1 MITDPGLFLN
11 AVVSGLLLG
20 GFYTA
25 VALGLSIAFGQLDIV
40 NIAHPAFI
48 IVGSYFAYICGAQ
61 YGFDPVL
68 TGIIMTPVFFVLGV
82 VVYRIY
88 YSAFERTGQESLS
101 GLAFFFGLM
110 FIIEVTLIMIYGV
123 DYRLVSAP
131 YIGQNWRFDVGFAG
145 TPILIDLPLRLA
157 IPFVVSM
164 LMTLGLYL
172 YLSKTFIGRAI
183 LAVSQDRQALQLM
196 GANPVRIK
204 QVAFGLALATAS
216 IAGALLIIIGPVEPS
231 INREYIGRAFAIV
244 VLGGMGSI
252 AGTLIAAF
260 ILGIAESFVQTFA
273 GPSWAPAVAFGI
285 LLFTLAVRP
294 SGILG
299 RHS

>member
-1 MITDPGLFLN
+1 VAGAATTVITDPGLFLN
-11 AVVSGLLLG
+11 TVVAGLLLG

-48 IVGSYFAYICGAQ
+48 IIGSYFAYIFGAL

-68 TGIIMTPVFFVLGV
+68 TGILLTPVFFLLGV

-88 YSAFERTGQESLS
+88 YASFERTGQESLS

-110 FIIEVTLIMIYGV
+110 FIIEVTLILIYGV
-123 DYRLVSAP
+123 DYRLVPAS
-131 YIGQNWRFDVGFAG
+131 YIGVNWRIGVVDV
-145 TPILIDLPLRLA
+145 PLRMA
-157 IPFVVSM
+157 IPFVISM
-164 LMTLGLYL
+164 LMTIGLYF

-196 GANPVRIK
+196 GANPVKIK

-252 AGTLIAAF
+252 TGTVIAAF
-260 ILGIAESFVQTFA
+260 ILGIAESFVLTYA
-273 GPSWAPAVAFGI
+273 SPSWAPAVAFGI

-299 RHS
+299 RQS

>member
-1 MITDPGLFLN
+1 MITDPGLLLN
-11 AVVSGLLLG
+11 AVVAGLLLG
-20 GFYTA
+20 GFYAA

-48 IVGSYFAYICGAQ
+48 MIGSYAAYFCGLQ
-61 YGFDPVL
+61 YGWDPVL
-68 TGIIMTPVFFVLGV
+68 TGVLLAPVFFLLGI

-88 YSAFERTGQESLS
+88 YVSFERTGQESLS

-110 FIIEVTLIMIYGV
+110 FIIAVTLLMIYGV
-123 DYRLVSAP
+123 DYRMAPAP
-131 YIGQNWRFDVGFAG
+131 YIGMNWRVGLVDIPVRMAV
-145 TPILIDLPLRLA
+145 
-157 IPFVVSM
+157 PFVVSM
-164 LMTLGLYL
+164 LMTLALYL

-204 QVAFGLALATAS
+204 QIAFGLALATAS

-231 INREYIGRAFAIV
+231 MNREYIGRAFAIV

-252 AGTLIAAF
+252 TGTVIAAF

-273 GPSWAPAVAFGI
+273 GPSWAPAVSFGV
-285 LLFTLAVRP
+285 LLLTLAVRP

-299 RHS
+299 RTS